1 MKESQRG
8 TRSWGDTCGDVEHLV
23 LIEQLLIEGVEGLIA
38 QSRGGV
44 IKFLSYC
51 KPHVYGGVRYSVRY
65 IIMFPIVLP
74 GQIAFSTCINMILN
88 LHI

>member
-51 KPHVYGGVRYSVRY
+51 HMCTVVYDTVCGTLSCSYRTARPDSV
-65 IIMFPIVLP
+65 FH
-74 GQIAFSTCINMILN
+74 
-88 LHI
+88 LHQYDP